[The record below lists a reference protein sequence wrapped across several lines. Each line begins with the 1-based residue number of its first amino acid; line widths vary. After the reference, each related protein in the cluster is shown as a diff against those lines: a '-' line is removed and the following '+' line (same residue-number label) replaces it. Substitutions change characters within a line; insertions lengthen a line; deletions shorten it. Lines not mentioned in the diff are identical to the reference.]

1 MKLKFRYTEKI
12 IGTFLLIAVV
22 IVFSSI
28 LFLLLNQ
35 KFFERKYVYKA
46 KFLDAVGLSQ
56 NSPVY
61 FKGFKIGIIS
71 NFVLGDDNYI
81 SADFEVYS
89 DFKDKIIV
97 KSALYKAVNVITQAS
112 TIEFL
117 QSVEDGEILAEG
129 SLIPAIDVP
138 EGKQLLAQNRVKKIG
153 DPLNSMLINL
163 EGLVEN
169 LKKDNN
175 PDEGALFRA
184 LVNLADAAEQLKK
197 LSDNINRDLDKLSNK
212 ESENG
217 ALYQVVVNLND
228 ITRDLKTTTS
238 LTNQILKKTDLAIS
252 NYSKPDSLG
261 IKLIDPTGENIVN
274 PLRKTFT
281 QLNEILPKVQSFTE
295 YLNAQT
301 TDITLVID
309 DLKTVLRQV
318 QQTFES
324 LNKNPL
330 IGPGGTEMNQS
341 YYELN
346 QKRPK

>member
-12 IGTFLLIAVV
+12 IGTFLLIAVFIV
-22 IVFSSI
+22 ISSI
-28 LFLLLNQ
+28 LFLLINQ
-35 KFFERKYVYKA
+35 KFFERKYIYKA
-46 KFLDAVGLSQ
+46 KFLDAIGLSQ

-61 FKGFKIGIIS
+61 YKGFKIGNIS
-71 NFVLGDDNYI
+71 NFSLGEDNYI
-81 SADFEVYS
+81 NADFEVYS
-89 DFKDKIIV
+89 EYKNKIIAN
-97 KSALYKAVNVITQAS
+97 SALYKSVNVITQVS

-117 QSVEDGEILAEG
+117 PSVEDGGVSVEG
-129 SLIPAIDVP
+129 TLIPAIDVP
-138 EGKQLLAQNRVKKIG
+138 EGKLLLAQNRVKKIG
-153 DPLNSMLINL
+153 DPLNSILINL

-175 PDEGALFRA
+175 PNEGALFRA

-197 LSDNINRDLDKLSNK
+197 LSDNINRDLDKLSSK

-228 ITRDLKTTTS
+228 ITRDLKTTTH

-252 NYSKPDSLG
+252 NYAKPDSLG
-261 IKLIDPTGENIVN
+261 IKLIDPTGENIVK
-274 PLRKTFT
+274 PLKQTFS

-330 IGPGGTEMNQS
+330 IGPSGNEINQT

>member
-22 IVFSSI
+22 IVISSI
-28 LFLLLNQ
+28 LFLLINQ

-61 FKGFKIGIIS
+61 FKGFKIGIIT

-81 SADFEVYS
+81 TADFEVYS
-89 DFKDKIIV
+89 DYKDKIIEN
-97 KSALYKAVNVITQAS
+97 SALYKAVNVITQSSA
-112 TIEFL
+112 IEFL
-117 QSVEDGEILAEG
+117 QCAEEGNVLVEG

-138 EGKQLLAQNRVKKIG
+138 EGKKLLTQNRVKKIG

-163 EGLVEN
+163 EGLVDN

-175 PDEGALFRA
+175 PNEGALFRA

-197 LSDNINRDLDKLSNK
+197 LSEIVNRDLDKLSSK
-212 ESENG
+212 ESEHG

-228 ITRDLKTTTS
+228 ITRDLKTTTT
-238 LTNQILKKTDLAIS
+238 LTNQILRKTDLAIS
-252 NYSKPDSLG
+252 NYGKPDSLG
-261 IKLIDPTGENIVN
+261 IKLIDPTGENIVK
-274 PLRKTFT
+274 PLKQTFS
-281 QLNEILPKVQSFTE
+281 QLNEILPKVQTFTE
-295 YLNAQT
+295 YLNAQS

-330 IGPGGTEMNQS
+330 IGPSGTEMNQTF
-341 YYELN
+341 YELN